1 MDELL
6 DIAIKYFGSDYTL
19 TSTNKDAMFCCPFCF
34 EKIAKVKTD
43 KKLGVCIDPT
53 SKDALKWHCFRC
65 GSSGRL
71 EYKRKTLYDNLKGL
85 SSLNKLVIEEE
96 EPDEYNMVYLPKA
109 PIEKGSP
116 AYNYLINRGINDDK
130 INYYQLRLGKDK
142 YSGRVII
149 PNKMYGENWCDVFQA
164 RDITNKK
171 KPKYLNPAG
180 IDKSKVVFNLHRQ
193 PKNPEELIILT
204 I

>member
-53 SKDALKWHCFRC
+53 SKDALRWHCFRC

-71 EYKRKTLYDNLKGL
+71 EYKRKTLY
-85 SSLNKLVIEEE
+85 
-96 EPDEYNMVYLPKA
+96 YLP
-109 PIEKGSP
+109 
-116 AYNYLINRGINDDK
+116 N
-130 INYYQLRLGKDK
+130 
-142 YSGRVII
+142 
-149 PNKMYGENWCDVFQA
+149 M
-164 RDITNKK
+164 
-171 KPKYLNPAG
+171 
-180 IDKSKVVFNLHRQ
+180 
-193 PKNPEELIILT
+193 
-204 I
+204 